1 MAMISYPSAN
11 EDVLLF
17 DALRQVP
24 AEAGFY
30 IDVGANDPEKDSVTK
45 LIYEQGWHGI
55 KIEPSPEWESR
66 GRDINIQAAALNKSG
81 EIMSSR
87 RWSRIPLPPP
97 PGLGSASAGCRLP
110 VRVLGRA

>member
-45 LIYEQGWHGI
+45 LFYEQGWHGI
-55 KIEPSPEWESR
+55 NIEPSPEWFAR
-66 GRDINIQAAALNKSG
+66 LTTARTLDINIQAVASNASG
-81 EIMSSR
+81 EVMFPDILGDQLATVVEEVAER
-87 RWSRIPLPPP
+87 R
-97 PGLGSASAGCRLP
+97 AA
-110 VRVLGRA
+110 A